1 MYNDG
6 IMHVRLDPQ
15 MEAQLKA
22 LAAQTGKS
30 EDFYVLQAVKNYLED
45 VQDIAVAKQAIS
57 QDSRT
62 WTQEE
67 IERELGF
74 DFSQKN

>member
-1 MYNDG
+1 MQ
-6 IMHVRLDPQ
+6 IHLDPQ
-15 MEAQLKA
+15 IEAQLKA

-30 EDFYVLQAVKNYLED
+30 EDFYVMQAVKNYLED
-45 VQDIAVAKQAIS
+45 VEDITKAKQVLA
-57 QDSRT
+57 QNNRV

>member
-1 MYNDG
+1 MFPMQ
-6 IMHVRLDPQ
+6 IPFEPQ
-15 MEAQLKA
+15 IEAQLKA

-45 VQDIAVAKQAIS
+45 VADIAKAKHVLTQNNPTYT
-57 QDSRT
+57 QD
-62 WTQEE
+62 E

-74 DFSQKN
+74 DFSVKN